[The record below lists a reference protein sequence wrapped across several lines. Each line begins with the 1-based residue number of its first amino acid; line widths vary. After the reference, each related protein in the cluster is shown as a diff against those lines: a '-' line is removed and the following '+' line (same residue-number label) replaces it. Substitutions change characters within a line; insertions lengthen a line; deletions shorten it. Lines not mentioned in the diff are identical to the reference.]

1 VSLTRYLQESFI
13 RSAPA
18 GWRGRAEVELLDRE
32 WAAILGFRPRA
43 DVLLERLD
51 GTRRLWVEFEVSRA
65 DPAAN
70 HMKFAAAHL
79 HAPQR
84 PADAFLS
91 MTSSHVA
98 TGRANLGASSV
109 LVMRALGMSAFQTVL
124 LPRVSPDEIK
134 RLNHAGL
141 RDVEEAGIAVGAE
154 LERALCVTD
163 AQFTTR
169 SHRIH
174 FAGNLLEVRLN
185 VLRWNREVS
194 ESSSSARWGRR
205 TITYFVYDPSTRLF
219 APAKFCAFLPVPQ
232 QPAASLSTG
241 TAFNQGMS
249 IEIYASLE
257 QTESRFDGAIARD
270 HLERRLGMA
279 LVPVAEGGRFAAY
292 FDRWLE
298 THRPLVRV
306 HPRGPWFLAPTT

>member
-1 VSLTRYLQESFI
+1 VSLTRYLQDSFI

-124 LPRVSPDEIK
+124 LPRVSPEEIK

-141 RDVEEAGIAVGAE
+141 RDVEEAGIPVVAE

-194 ESSSSARWGRR
+194 ESLSSARWGQR
-205 TITYFVYDPSTRLF
+205 TITYFVYDPLTRLF

-232 QPAASLSTG
+232 QPAVSLSTG

-257 QTESRFDGAIARD
+257 QTESRFDGAVARD

-279 LVPVAEGGRFAAY
+279 LVQVAEGGRFAAY

-298 THRPLVRV
+298 THRQLVRV